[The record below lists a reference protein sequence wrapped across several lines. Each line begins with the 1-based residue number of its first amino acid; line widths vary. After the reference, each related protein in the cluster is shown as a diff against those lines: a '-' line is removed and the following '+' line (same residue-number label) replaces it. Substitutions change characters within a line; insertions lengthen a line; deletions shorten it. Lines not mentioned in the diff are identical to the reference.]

1 MSRRNA
7 ATTIMSRRNAA
18 TTTMSRRNA
27 GAKTAPRIERGSVA
41 DNFQRDFIHHHNVLM
56 NEWMKQHKAQVD
68 EQSEAIKEAQ
78 KWQMWGAAAF
88 GLSAVLGLL
97 VNINRKK

>member
-1 MSRRNA
+1 MYRRNA
-7 ATTIMSRRNAA
+7 ATAIVSRRNP
-18 TTTMSRRNA
+18 
-27 GAKTAPRIERGSVA
+27 APRIERGGTI

-56 NEWMKQHKAQVD
+56 NQWMEQHKAQVD

-97 VNINRKK
+97 VNMNRKK